1 MFLLIYY
8 IRVGYGVGD
17 ASPDPAPNLHGF
29 LKHPPPPP
37 HYNNGSG
44 KTRSIRGGA
53 NRIRTGRI
61 QIAILRTKSIFFLF
75 VPINMHSCAPLPFLR
90 IMGTKKKVLSS
101 FGIQPPTYGNLITI
115 LSIDG
120 SVVRGIIPAT
130 VLEFLESKLQVY
142 S

>member
-1 MFLLIYY
+1 
-8 IRVGYGVGD
+8 
-17 ASPDPAPNLHGF
+17 
-29 LKHPPPPP
+29 
-37 HYNNGSG
+37 
-44 KTRSIRGGA
+44 
-53 NRIRTGRI
+53 
-61 QIAILRTKSIFFLF
+61 
-75 VPINMHSCAPLPFLR
+75 
-90 IMGTKKKVLSS
+90 MGTKKKVLSS

>member
-37 HYNNGSG
+37 HYNNGSV

-53 NRIRTGRI
+53 NRILTGRI

-90 IMGTKKKVLSS
+90 IMGTKKKYYHL
-101 FGIQPPTYGNLITI
+101 
-115 LSIDG
+115 
-120 SVVRGIIPAT
+120 
-130 VLEFLESKLQVY
+130 LEFNPQLMGT
-142 S
+142 